1 MSTTRSRLSAGL
13 AAATLALGAALVPAA
28 PPPVLAQF
36 NDGGGLG
43 GGRGDIDSRNNRLTV
58 SIRVVTV
65 GSFCVRAVEAVGY
78 DPRLNQRL
86 FRIGFDSGPM
96 TSVGV
101 TAYENALSSA
111 RTEGDAVAALAAAQR
126 DAQPYR
132 RGPGQC

>member
-1 MSTTRSRLSAGL
+1 MPTIRTRLSAGL
-13 AAATLALGAALVPAA
+13 AAAALVLGTALAA
-28 PPPVLAQF
+28 FPVQAQF

-101 TAYENALSSA
+101 TAYENAFSSA
-111 RTEGDAVAALAAAQR
+111 RTEGDAAAALAAAQR

>member
-1 MSTTRSRLSAGL
+1 MSTTRSRLGAGL
-13 AAATLALGAALVPAA
+13 AATLMLGAALVPAA
-28 PPPVLAQF
+28 PQPVRAQF

-43 GGRGDIDSRNNRLTV
+43 GGRGDIDSRNNRMTV

-65 GSFCVRAVEAVGY
+65 GTFCVRAVEAVGY

-101 TAYENALSSA
+101 TAYENAFSSA
-111 RTEGDAVAALAAAQR
+111 RTEGDAAAALAAAQR

>member
-1 MSTTRSRLSAGL
+1 MSTTRSRLRAGL
-13 AAATLALGAALVPAA
+13 AAATLMLGAALVPAA
-28 PPPVLAQF
+28 PQPVRAQF
-36 NDGGGLG
+36 NDGGGLSD
-43 GGRGDIDSRNNRLTV
+43 GRGDTDSRNNRMTV

-101 TAYENALSSA
+101 TAYENAFSSA